1 MPQRRGSA
9 TLEHMEAQH
18 VLIHHQATRRHLSN
32 YSPVSAQHEAE
43 LLSALRD
50 ASIFQHCSD
59 DKLKKVVKHMRRL
72 EFKAGEVLLEQGEPQ
87 DRVYLITEGSV
98 ARLRCVCVQQQCC
111 SVAVLDTANHAQ

>member
-1 MPQRRGSA
+1 
-9 TLEHMEAQH
+9 MEAQH